1 MAAPLGESS
10 ENSQLLEKLLYE
22 SNKGR
27 STEPVASS
35 TGLPGIVSVEFQKT
49 LRKKEIPVP
58 TPEVSKRFALACLYQ
73 NFQFLTLV
81 LSKLVIFTRIHKV
94 SYCIHTAK
102 TSLV

>member
-27 STEPVASS
+27 STVPVASN

-49 LRKKEIPVP
+49 LRKKIYPRTDPRSV
-58 TPEVSKRFALACLYQ
+58 
-73 NFQFLTLV
+73 
-81 LSKLVIFTRIHKV
+81 
-94 SYCIHTAK
+94 
-102 TSLV
+102 